1 MGPKQ
6 RIKWGQ
12 KSVSFSGRDIE
23 TYLRD
28 RARGEEQ
35 PRELIFDPKTGE
47 LQLARR
53 EPTDVERDDDRVV
66 IDQITEEG
74 FFAD

>member
-1 MGPKQ
+1 MT
-6 RIKWGQ
+6 RRTD
-12 KSVSFSGRDIE
+12 GRDIE

-28 RARGEEQ
+28 NACGEDQ
-35 PRELIFDPKTGE
+35 PRELVFDPKTGE

-53 EPTDVERDDDRVV
+53 ETTDLERDDDRVV

-74 FFAD
+74 FFAV